1 MAGFLLECPAGFV
14 GIRNCN
20 RQLVAGA
27 VFDGAISG
35 MTGGMASAF
44 GGHGAVVVPIARS
57 VLRGESRRVT
67 AAICPLAA
75 LAAGRNVRRGL
86 ETVPT

>member
-1 MAGFLLECPAGFV
+1 
-14 GIRNCN
+14 
-20 RQLVAGA
+20 
-27 VFDGAISG
+27 

-44 GGHGAVVVPIARS
+44 GAHGALVVPIARS

-86 ETVPT
+86 ETVPTSLSDRASAAATCPEALVRRGGI